1 MKTARTLRVEHRR
14 VRDAVEALVA
24 RIKEL
29 ATARHGTA
37 EGKELEAVMVA
48 VHEFEAKSPA
58 ASSRPW

>member
-1 MKTARTLRVEHRR
+1 MPPGV
-14 VRDAVEALVA
+14 AVICTELEFQAALA

-29 ATARHGTA
+29 AAARHGTA

-58 ASSRPW
+58 VLSRPW